1 MTSYFS
7 ERYSRYFSSRKLR
20 FKVRLVCA
28 IATVFFFAAPLCGYA
43 NDNELQAQI
52 DTKVSSSETD
62 LKEAEETIEVAELV
76 WFTDYYAAYREAAKL
91 QRMLLINFTPCGNS
105 NSQLSIEKTITSRA
119 DLRAKLNDVVLC
131 RVPVDVEIISAG
143 KSKKLL
149 DFESFCE
156 LCHGPGLLLIDLTNP
171 DASHYGCPVTVLPM
185 QSGKY
190 YRWNVQ
196 GLAVALDLPTGTLT
210 QRTLIWA
217 VRMHS
222 EQPKSTGGEFNS
234 HLATGATQHASYQ
247 ANKQQQGHQNFETR
261 FHRLSA
267 AAGSSVTEVCAE
279 SWPNQTLI
287 DSCIDCVASW
297 RHSSGHWRAVSRPHR
312 AFGYDI
318 RKGRNGI
325 WYGTGLFAD

>member
-1 MTSYFS
+1 MRITT
-7 ERYSRYFSSRKLR
+7 RR
-20 FKVRLVCA
+20 VCA
-28 IATVFFFAAPLCGYA
+28 IVTTLFVIVPVCGYA
-43 NDNELQAQI
+43 DVNEPQDQTDANI
-52 DTKVSSSETD
+52 SSSATN
-62 LKEAEETIEVAELV
+62 LEAAGETIEIAGLV
-76 WFTDYYAAYREAAKL
+76 WFTDYFAAYREAAKM
-91 QRMLLINFTPCGNS
+91 QRMLLISFTPRANS
-105 NSQLSIEKTITSRA
+105 KTQPSVEKTIASQA
-119 DLRAKLNDVVLC
+119 DLRAKLNEVVLC
-131 RVPVDVEIISAG
+131 RVSVEVEIDSAG
-143 KSKKLL
+143 KSKKLV

-156 LCHGPGLLLIDLTNP
+156 LCHGPGLVLIDLTNP
-171 DASHYGCPVTVLPM
+171 DVSHYGCPVTVLPI

-190 YRWNVQ
+190 YRWNTQ

-222 EQPKSTGGEFNS
+222 EQPKSTGGEFNP

-247 ANKQQQGHQNFETR
+247 AQKQQQGHQNFETR